1 MSAQV
6 AAGWAGVYVVGLAV
20 AFLIWPLYIVRNFHR
35 LLVGNRLF
43 ALGVGFLALD
53 QALKYAAVA
62 WLKPLGRQSIVIL
75 DGFFK
80 LTYVQNDGAAFGLF
94 RGQTTAFILIALF
107 TVGVIL
113 FYLSMVDEDEKM
125 VAVALV
131 LILAGAVGNLIDRAM
146 LGYVIDYLHV
156 HYQDQWHWPVF
167 NLADVIID
175 VGVGLIVLDVARD
188 WWNDAQGDGDAEL
201 PEDGEAAE

>member
-1 MSAQV
+1 M
-6 AAGWAGVYVVGLAV
+6 AGWAGVYVVGLAV
-20 AFLIWPLYIVRNFHR
+20 ALLIWPLYIARNFHR

-43 ALGVGFLALD
+43 TLGVGCLALD

-62 WLKPLGRQSIVIL
+62 WLQPLGRQSIVL
-75 DGFFK
+75 VEGFFK

-131 LILAGAVGNLIDRAM
+131 LILAGAVGNLIDRAT

-156 HYQDQWHWPVF
+156 HYHDQWHWPVF

-188 WWNDAQGDGDAEL
+188 WWTDARDAGEL
-201 PEDGEAAE
+201 PDPEGERE